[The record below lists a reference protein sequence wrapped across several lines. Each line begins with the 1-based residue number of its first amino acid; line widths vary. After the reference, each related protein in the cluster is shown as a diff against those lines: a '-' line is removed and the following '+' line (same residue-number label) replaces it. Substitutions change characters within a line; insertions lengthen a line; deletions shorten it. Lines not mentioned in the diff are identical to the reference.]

1 MTDDDRLH
9 TKARTTLPDAPPSHP
24 SDLLGAATVPP
35 RDDPTSPGRRE
46 PMPEPRASEPV
57 LRERY
62 STRSVL
68 GEGGMGVVRLGHD
81 AQIGRDV
88 AIKSLRSDRAARADL
103 RARFLREARVQGRLE
118 HPSIVPVYEL
128 GKDPDGTPYFAM
140 KRVVGET
147 LEDILIGLA
156 KGRPETTAKYTRHRL
171 LAAFG
176 TVCLAIEFAHERGV
190 IHRDLKP
197 GNVMFG
203 NFGEVYVLDWGIAK
217 VDGEG
222 EIASAEADTMLA
234 ATRAGSYVGT
244 LGFMSPEQLSGDV
257 VDRRTDVYALGAL
270 LFQILT
276 YEPLHVGTEAEMT
289 ASTLT
294 GLGPRPSERAPER
307 EIPLEL
313 EAICLRATAPRRA
326 DRIASARELYEELER
341 YLDGDRERERRRE
354 LSRTYAE
361 AAAPNATLAL
371 DGRDPDNRAREQAM
385 RDVGNALALDP
396 DNRRALRT
404 MTRLM
409 VHPPRE
415 TPKDAL
421 EAMEESRLELMRVTA
436 RMGAF
441 VFSTW
446 FMWLPLL
453 VWMGIR
459 DYLSCGVAS
468 LAFGGALGVCALES
482 RKSHK
487 PTDRMSAV
495 ILVLGAL
502 GFCAL
507 TRLFGP
513 LVLLPTAVFGYA
525 IVFGQNHFRP
535 RFGAFAFGLGV
546 ALLLVPTLLEY
557 VGIVPKSY
565 AFENGEMRIV
575 PQMAGFPREG
585 TLIFLGIANVI
596 VMASIWRLAR
606 RVQAA
611 LADAETRVAIQSWHL
626 RLMVPEEARHAV
638 RSPTVHQGRVELELL
653 PSLPRTPAAP
663 ARPPGEIE

>member
-1 MTDDDRLH
+1 VTDDDRLL
-9 TKARTTLPDAPPSHP
+9 TKARTTLPDSPGSRPPPSL
-24 SDLLGAATVPP
+24 DAATVPP

-46 PMPEPRASEPV
+46 PMPEPRPSEPV

-88 AIKSLRSDRAARADL
+88 AIKSLRADRAARPDL

-118 HPSIVPVYEL
+118 HPSIVPVYEI

-140 KRVVGET
+140 KRIVGET
-147 LEDILIGLA
+147 LEDILIRLA
-156 KGRPETTAKYTRHRL
+156 KGHPETVAKYTRHRL

-176 TVCLAIEFAHERGV
+176 TVCLAIELAHERGV

-222 EIASAEADTMLA
+222 EIASAEADTLLA

-244 LGFMSPEQLSGDV
+244 LGFMSPEQLAGDE

-276 YEPLHVGTEAEMT
+276 YEPLHVGNEAEIT

-294 GLGPRPSERAPER
+294 GAVGRPSERAPER
-307 EIPLEL
+307 EVPLEL
-313 EAICLRATAPRRA
+313 EALCLRAIASRRT
-326 DRIASARELYEELER
+326 DRIASARALYEELEL
-341 YLDGDRERERRRE
+341 YLDGDRERARRRE
-354 LSRTYAE
+354 LSDAYAD
-361 AAAPNATLAL
+361 AAAPRATAAL
-371 DGRDPDNRAREQAM
+371 EGRDPDNQAREQAM

-396 DNRRALRT
+396 GNRRALRT

-421 EAMEESRLELMRVTA
+421 AAMEDSRLELMRVTA

-446 FMWLPLL
+446 FLWMPLL

-459 DYLSCGVAS
+459 DYVSCGVAS
-468 LAFGGALGVCALES
+468 LAFGGALTFCALEA

-495 ILVLGAL
+495 ILALGAV

-525 IVFGQNHFRP
+525 LVFGQNHFRP

-546 ALLLVPTLLEY
+546 ALLLVPTVLEY
-557 VGIVPKSY
+557 VGLIPRSY
-565 AFENGEMRIV
+565 AFENGEMHIV

-585 TLIFLGIANVI
+585 TLLFLGIANVI
-596 VMASIWRLAR
+596 VMTSIWKLAR
-606 RVQAA
+606 RVQGA

-638 RSPTVHQGRVELELL
+638 RSPTVNQGRVELELL
-653 PSLPRTPAAP
+653 PSLGRVPAAP
-663 ARPPGEIE
+663 APDTTKDE